1 MQGIESLIPDN
12 TAPMGDNS
20 AIVEQIKAQLP
31 PELVNELQSVITRIA
46 SLPVEN
52 IQKFLSILDYI
63 EQNSDNYEQVV
74 QQLLQNGDIQQGDLP
89 PQYDAS
95 LFSSIKEVATLAL
108 KVKQGAPEQPPME
121 MAMGG
126 LAAYGRKGDTMLA
139 HISPYEAQ
147 ILRSYGGSGTI
158 NPRTG
163 LVEYGFDFGS
173 LFKSIA
179 PVLGAVVGSF
189 LPFGSV
195 IGPAIGSFA
204 ASKLA
209 GNSTEDAL
217 WGAAAAGGLGY
228 FAGQTTA
235 AQLGGYGSE
244 GTSLGS
250 AIFKG
255 VQAPAE
261 QGGGIGS
268 LFSMSAPTVPPP
280 QAATTGAMPTDASK
294 VFSPAPAAD
303 AATSAGSTA
312 ATSAGSTAATTAT
325 TTGAFDP
332 RVFVNA
338 TPNQIQ
344 AANLNSDQL
353 KQIVDLKAN
362 YKALGLSAGPNDWM
376 SGISGFVSQNPLPTA
391 FLLSSLASLDKPDDD
406 SKPVVTAGQKY
417 REDPSKY
424 NILAKGG
431 MPVSEVDAR
440 VGGHLQGPGTGTSD
454 SIPARLSDGEFV
466 MTAKAVRGAGNGDRK
481 DGARRMYELMHEFE
495 KRA

>member
-1 MQGIESLIPDN
+1 MQGIESLVPDQA
-12 TAPMGDNS
+12 APMDDNS

-31 PELVNELQSVITRIA
+31 PELVNELQAVITRIA

-63 EQNSDNYEQVV
+63 DQNSDNYDQVV
-74 QQLLQNGDIQQGDLP
+74 QQLVQSGDIQQGDLP
-89 PQYDAS
+89 PQYDPS
-95 LFSSIKEVATLAL
+95 LFSSIKEVANLAL
-108 KVKQGAPEQPPME
+108 QIKQGAGATPEMPME
-121 MAMGG
+121 MATGG
-126 LAAYGRKGDTMLA
+126 LASYGRNGDTMLA
-139 HISPYEAQ
+139 HISPYEAN
-147 ILRSYGGSGTI
+147 ILRSYGGAGTI

-163 LVEYGFDFGS
+163 LREYGFDFGS

-235 AQLGGYGSE
+235 AQLGGYGTE

-250 AIFKG
+250 AVLKG
-255 VQAPAE
+255 IQAPAT

-268 LFSMSAPTVPPP
+268 LFSMNAPTVPPP
-280 QAATTGAMPTDASK
+280 QGAPVGAMPTDASK
-294 VFSPAPAAD
+294 VFSPPPSATAPAA
-303 AATSAGSTA
+303 ATTGSTA
-312 ATSAGSTAATTAT
+312 TA
-325 TTGAFDP
+325 GAFDP
-332 RVFVNA
+332 RTFISA
-338 TPNQIQ
+338 SPSQLQ
-344 AANLNSDQL
+344 AANLTADQL

-362 YKALGLSAGPNDWM
+362 YKALGLATGPNDWM
-376 SGISGFVSQNPLPTA
+376 SGISNFVTQNPLPTA
-391 FLLSSLASLDKPDDD
+391 MLLSTIASLDRPEEDNT
-406 SKPVVTAGQKY
+406 PLVTAGQKY
-417 REDPSKY
+417 RTDPSKY

-431 MPVSEVDAR
+431 MPVREVDAR

-466 MTAKAVRGAGNGDRK
+466 MTAKAVRGAGDGDRK
-481 DGARRMYELMHEFE
+481 AGARRMYQLMHEFE

>member
-1 MQGIESLIPDN
+1 MQGIESLVPDQA
-12 TAPMGDNS
+12 APMDENS

-31 PELVNELQSVITRIA
+31 PELVNELQAVITRIA
-46 SLPVEN
+46 SLPIEN

-63 EQNSDNYEQVV
+63 DQNKDNYDQVV
-74 QQLLQNGDIQQGDLP
+74 QQLLQSGDIQQGDLP
-89 PQYDAS
+89 AQYDAS
-95 LFSSIKEVATLAL
+95 LFSSIKEVANLAL
-108 KVKQGAPEQPPME
+108 QIKQGAGISSSQAPSESPPMA
-121 MAMGG
+121 MARGG
-126 LAAYGRKGDTMLA
+126 LAAYGRNGDTMLA
-139 HISPYEAQ
+139 HISPYEAN

-163 LVEYGFDFGS
+163 LREYGFDFGS

-235 AQLGGYGSE
+235 AQLGGYGTE

-250 AIFKG
+250 AVLKG
-255 VQAPAE
+255 IQAPTA

-280 QAATTGAMPTDASK
+280 QAAPTGAMPTDASK
-294 VFSPAPAAD
+294 IFSPPPTA
-303 AATSAGSTA
+303 TA
-312 ATSAGSTAATTAT
+312 ATAGTTAT
-325 TTGAFDP
+325 AGAFDP
-332 RVFVNA
+332 RTFITA
-338 TPNQIQ
+338 SPSQLQ
-344 AANLNSDQL
+344 AANLTADQL

-362 YKALGLSAGPNDWM
+362 YKALGLGTGSNDWF
-376 SGISGFVSQNPLPTA
+376 SNISNFVTQNPLPTA
-391 FLLSSLASLDKPDDD
+391 LMLSTVASLDKPDENT
-406 SKPVVTAGQKY
+406 KHLVTAGEKY
-417 REDPSKY
+417 RSDPNKY

-431 MPVSEVDAR
+431 MPVPEVDAR

-481 DGARRMYELMHEFE
+481 AGARRMYELMHEFQ

>member
-1 MQGIESLIPDN
+1 MAGIESLVSDQ
-12 TAPMGDNS
+12 TAPMDDNT
-20 AIVEQIKAQLP
+20 AIVEQIKSQLP
-31 PELVNELQSVITRIA
+31 PELVNELQAVITRIA

-52 IQKFLSILDYI
+52 IQQFLSILDYI
-63 EQNSDNYEQVV
+63 DQNSDNYEQVV
-74 QQLLQNGDIQQGDLP
+74 QQLLQGGQIQEGDLP

-95 LFSSIKEVATLAL
+95 LFSSIKEIANLAL
-108 KVKQGAPEQPPME
+108 QIKQGAPEQPEMPME
-121 MAMGG
+121 MATGG
-126 LAAYGRKGDTMLA
+126 LAAYGRNGDTMLA
-139 HISPYEAQ
+139 HISPYEAN

-163 LVEYGFDFGS
+163 LREYGFDFGS

-250 AIFKG
+250 AVLKG
-255 VQAPAE
+255 IQAPAT

-268 LFSMSAPTVPPP
+268 LFSMNAPTVPPP
-280 QAATTGAMPTDASK
+280 QAAPTGAMPTDASK
-294 VFSPAPAAD
+294 VFSPAAPATTAG
-303 AATSAGSTA
+303 TTAGSTA
-312 ATSAGSTAATTAT
+312 TA
-325 TTGAFDP
+325 GAFDP
-332 RVFVNA
+332 RTFISA
-338 TPNQIQ
+338 SPSQIQ
-344 AANLNSDQL
+344 AANLTTDQL

-362 YKALGLSAGPNDWM
+362 YKALGLSTGPNDWM
-376 SGISGFVSQNPLPTA
+376 SGIGNFVTQNPLPTA
-391 FLLSSLASLDKPDDD
+391 MLLSTIASLDKPDEDTT
-406 SKPVVTAGQKY
+406 PVVTAGQKY
-417 REDPSKY
+417 RSDPSKY

-440 VGGHLQGPGTGTSD
+440 VGGHLEGPGTGTSD

-466 MTAKAVRGAGNGDRK
+466 MTAKAVRGAGDGDRK
-481 DGARRMYELMHEFE
+481 AGARRMYQLMHEFE

>member
-1 MQGIESLIPDN
+1 MPGIESLAPDQA
-12 TAPMGDNS
+12 APMDDNS
-20 AIVEQIKAQLP
+20 ALVEQIKAQLP
-31 PELVNELQSVITRIA
+31 PELVNQLQDVITRIA

-52 IQKFLSILDYI
+52 IQKFLSILNYI
-63 EQNSDNYEQVV
+63 DQNSDNYDQVV

-89 PQYDAS
+89 PQYNPS

-108 KVKQGAPEQPPME
+108 KIKQGTPDQQEPAA
-121 MAMGG
+121 MARGG
-126 LAAYGRKGDTMLA
+126 LASYGRNGDTMLA
-139 HISPYEAQ
+139 HISPYEAN

-163 LVEYGFDFGS
+163 LREYGFDFGS

-250 AIFKG
+250 AVLKG
-255 VQAPAE
+255 IQAPTA

-268 LFSMSAPTVPPP
+268 LFSMNAPTVPPP
-280 QAATTGAMPTDASK
+280 AAVPTGAAPTGAVPTDASK
-294 VFSPAPAAD
+294 IFSPPPAA
-303 AATSAGSTA
+303 
-312 ATSAGSTAATTAT
+312 TAATTGTTAT
-325 TTGAFDP
+325 AGAFDP
-332 RVFVNA
+332 RTFISA
-338 TPNQIQ
+338 TPSQIQ
-344 AANLNSDQL
+344 AANLTSDQL

-362 YKALGLSAGPNDWM
+362 YKALGLGTGSNDWF
-376 SGISGFVSQNPLPTA
+376 SGISNFVTQNPLPTA
-391 FLLSSLASLDKPDDD
+391 LMLSTVASLDKPDENA
-406 SKPVVTAGQKY
+406 KHLVTAGEKY
-417 REDPSKY
+417 RSDPNKY

-431 MPVSEVDAR
+431 MPVPEVDAR

-481 DGARRMYELMHEFE
+481 EGARRMYELMHEFQ